1 MRKRGNHEGSVYQRG
16 DGRWVGVVTVTSEE
30 GGSPGRKYYY
40 GASRAAAADKVA
52 TAVYLLRRGVTP
64 PNERLT
70 VGEYLH
76 RWLSDAVRP
85 SVKESTY
92 HVYAKD
98 VRLHIMP
105 ALATVPLARLTPAQL
120 QRLYRD
126 KLASGLAPTTV
137 LHIHKVLSRALAQ
150 ALRED
155 LVSRNVATLVDPPRV
170 GATNVRAFSIEQA
183 RRFVAEV
190 SGSRL
195 EAAFLVA
202 LGAGLRRGELL
213 ALSWDDVRVE
223 DGHLAVRRSLMK
235 VPGGWQLAEPKNAAS
250 RRVVKLPEF
259 AVDALRRHR
268 ARQLEERLKAP
279 VWEDPTLV
287 FTTTVGTPIDGRNF
301 LREFKETAARAGM
314 PAAFTVHSLRHSA
327 ATLML
332 ALGVQP
338 KVVQEALGHSRI
350 AVTMD
355 LYSHV
360 LPHLQEE
367 AAAKMDRLLVA
378 R

>member
-1 MRKRGNHEGSVYQRG
+1 MSKRGNHEGSVYQRR
-16 DGRWVGVVTVTSEE
+16 DGRWVGVVTVNSDD
-30 GGSPGRKYYY
+30 GKQSRKYFY
-40 GASRAAAADKVA
+40 GASRAAVADKIA
-52 TAVYLLRRGVTP
+52 TAVDLLRRGVMP

-70 VGEYLH
+70 VGEYLV
-76 RWLSDAVRP
+76 RWLSDAVRS

-105 ALATVPLARLTPAQL
+105 TLATVPMARLTPAQL

-155 LVSRNVATLVDPPRV
+155 LVARNVATLVDPPRV

-213 ALSWDDVRVE
+213 ALSWDDVRLE

-268 ARQLEERLKAP
+268 TRQLEERLAAP
-279 VWEDPTLV
+279 VWEDSTLV
-287 FTTTVGTPIDGRNF
+287 FTTTIGTPIDGRNF

>member
-1 MRKRGNHEGSVYQRG
+1 MSKRGNHEGSVYQRR
-16 DGRWVGVVTVTSEE
+16 DGRWVGVVTVNSDD
-30 GGSPGRKYYY
+30 GKQSRKYYY
-40 GASRAAAADKVA
+40 GTSRAAVADKVS

-70 VGEYLH
+70 VGEYLN

-98 VRLHIMP
+98 VRVHIMP

-183 RRFVAEV
+183 RQFVAEV
-190 SGSRL
+190 LGSRL

-213 ALSWDDVRVE
+213 ALSWDDVRLE

-268 ARQLEERLKAP
+268 TRQLEERLAAP
-279 VWEDPTLV
+279 VWEDSTLV

-301 LREFKETAARAGM
+301 LREFKEIAARAGM
-314 PAAFTVHSLRHSA
+314 PAAFTVHSLRHSGQHSCSPWA
-327 ATLML
+327 CSRRLCRRHWAT
-332 ALGVQP
+332 AG
-338 KVVQEALGHSRI
+338 
-350 AVTMD
+350 
-355 LYSHV
+355 
-360 LPHLQEE
+360 LP
-367 AAAKMDRLLVA
+367 
-378 R
+378 

>member
-16 DGRWVGVVTVTSEE
+16 DGRWVGVVTVTSE
-30 GGSPGRKYYY
+30 GGSPGRKYFY
-40 GASRAAAADKVA
+40 GTTRAAVNDKVA
-52 TAVYLLRRGVTP
+52 TAVHHLRRGVTP
-64 PNERLT
+64 PNEKLT
-70 VGEYLH
+70 VGAYLD
-76 RWLSDAVRP
+76 RWLTDAVQP
-85 SVKESTY
+85 SVKESTF
-92 HVYAKD
+92 HLYAKD
-98 VRLHIMP
+98 VRLHIRP
-105 ALATVPLARLTPAQL
+105 ALANVPLARLTPAHL

-170 GATNVRAFSIEQA
+170 GTTNVRVFSVEQA
-183 RRFVAEV
+183 RQFVAEV

-213 ALSWDDVRVE
+213 ALTWDDIRIE
-223 DGHLAVRRSLMK
+223 EGHLAVRRSLMK
-235 VPGGWQLAEPKNAAS
+235 VPGGWRIAEPKNASS

-259 AVDALRRHR
+259 AIDALRRHR
-268 ARQLEERLKAP
+268 TRQVEERLAAP
-279 VWEDPTLV
+279 VWEDPNLV
-287 FTTTVGTPIDGRNF
+287 FATTVGTPIDGRNF
-301 LREFKETAARAGM
+301 LREFKEIADRAGM

-355 LYSHV
+355 LYTHV
-360 LPHLQEE
+360 LPHLQDE
-367 AAAKMDRLLVA
+367 AAAKMDLLLAA

>member
-1 MRKRGNHEGSVYQRG
+1 
-16 DGRWVGVVTVTSEE
+16 
-30 GGSPGRKYYY
+30 
-40 GASRAAAADKVA
+40 
-52 TAVYLLRRGVTP
+52 
-64 PNERLT
+64 
-70 VGEYLH
+70 
-76 RWLSDAVRP
+76 
-85 SVKESTY
+85 
-92 HVYAKD
+92 
-98 VRLHIMP
+98 MP

-126 KLASGLAPTTV
+126 KLASGVAPTTV

-170 GATNVRAFSIEQA
+170 GAANVRAFSIEQA
-183 RRFVAEV
+183 RRFVAGV

-213 ALSWDDVRVE
+213 ALSWDDVRLE

-268 ARQLEERLKAP
+268 TRQLEERLAAP
-279 VWEDPTLV
+279 VWEDSTLV

-301 LREFKETAARAGM
+301 LREFKEIAARAGM
-314 PAAFTVHSLRHSA
+314 PATFTVHSLRHSA